1 MHMMD
6 FLAIWKYVIISYNLL
21 CCISDQK
28 ILLKENSRKTQS
40 KWSIE
45 NYLRQRVLV
54 GSIWKIFKNRQII
67 GANEETRRIQP
78 KWGDLFVG

>member
-45 NYLRQRVLV
+45 NYLRQRVLA

-67 GANEETRRIQP
+67 DANEETGRIQS